1 MNYNNLKISNLQLI
15 IVYSLLYLTMLFG
28 FYSNENL
35 TGGAI
40 RDFSSYVQM
49 LNIAKKDLF
58 EFFNIFSNL
67 SMDHSPFYF
76 ALMTVVQSF
85 FDGITLNVNTNTK
98 IYHHHLDVYGAEYGL
113 LRLFYLHLSVVIPL
127 IFYFCLREKYKE
139 LDKNILFLISLF
151 ILISPCF
158 RSYAIWAGDLN
169 LALLFLLLGILFYL
183 KFTNELELKKQLI
196 FIFLNVLFIA
206 LSAYVRPIYSLFSI
220 FFFYKIFLLKGFNK
234 QLILFC
240 LLNIIF
246 SFPAI
251 YYVFILDNIFFTWAN
266 NFFMDP
272 TLVLYST
279 NILISSSIFL
289 FYLFPFIMIKNDKNI
304 INSIKINTKQI
315 LFLSTSFLITTFFIY
330 NFNYP
335 ITSLGGGGIFYKASQ
350 LLFNNN
356 YLFYFI
362 CFFSF
367 LFFSKI
373 FFDKDIGD
381 ILLLLILIC
390 LDPDPFVYHK
400 TFDPLLVCIALLLFN
415 NRFFNCLTEENYK
428 RFSVYL
434 ISYYFLI
441 LIIYF
446 VIRTSIN

>member
-1 MNYNNLKISNLQLI
+1 MNHNNLKISNLQLI
-15 IVYSLLYLTMLFG
+15 IVYSLLYLSMLFG

-40 RDFSSYVQM
+40 RDFGSYVQM

-76 ALMTVVQSF
+76 ALMTVIQSF
-85 FDGITLNVNTNTK
+85 FDGITLNVNTNTE
-98 IYHHHLDVYGAEYGL
+98 IYHYHLDVYGAEYGF
-113 LRLFYLHLSVVIPL
+113 LRLFYLHLSVAIPL
-127 IFYFCLREKYKE
+127 IFYICLKEKYKE

-158 RSYAIWAGDLN
+158 RSYAIWIGDLN
-169 LALLFLLLGILFYL
+169 LALLFLLLGIFFYL
-183 KFTNELELKKQLI
+183 KFTNELELKNQLI
-196 FIFLNVLFIA
+196 FIFLNVLFVA
-206 LSAYVRPIYSLFSI
+206 LAAYVRPIYSLFSI
-220 FFFYKIFLLKGFNK
+220 FFFYKIFLLRGFSK

-240 LLNIIF
+240 LINFIF

-251 YYVFILDNIFFTWAN
+251 YYVFILDNIFFTYAI

-289 FYLFPFIMIKNDKNI
+289 FYLFPFIISKNDKNI
-304 INSIKINTKQI
+304 IGSIRIDTKQVS
-315 LFLSTSFLITTFFIY
+315 FLLTSFLITIFLIY
-330 NFNYP
+330 NFNYS
-335 ITSLGGGGIFYKASQ
+335 ITSLGGGGIFFKASQ
-350 LLFNNN
+350 LIFNNN

-362 CFFSF
+362 SFFSF
-367 LFFSKI
+367 LIFSKI
-373 FFDKDIGD
+373 IFDKDIGD

-400 TFDPLLVCIALLLFN
+400 TFDPLLICIVLLLFSN
-415 NRFFNCLTEENYK
+415 NFLNVLTRKNYK
-428 RFSVYL
+428 KFSIYL

-441 LIIYF
+441 FILYFIIRST
-446 VIRTSIN
+446 VN

>member
-1 MNYNNLKISNLQLI
+1 MNHNNLKISNLQLI
-15 IVYSLLYLTMLFG
+15 IVYSLLYLSMLFG

-40 RDFSSYVQM
+40 RDFGSYVQM

-76 ALMTVVQSF
+76 ALMTVIQSF
-85 FDGITLNVNTNTK
+85 FDGITLNVNTNTE
-98 IYHHHLDVYGAEYGL
+98 IYHYHLDVYGAEYGF

-127 IFYFCLREKYKE
+127 IFYICLKEKYKE

-158 RSYAIWAGDLN
+158 RSYAIWIGDLN
-169 LALLFLLLGILFYL
+169 LALLFLLLGIFFYL
-183 KFTNELELKKQLI
+183 KFTNELELKNQLI
-196 FIFLNVLFIA
+196 FIFLNVLFVA
-206 LSAYVRPIYSLFSI
+206 LAAYVRPIYSLFSI
-220 FFFYKIFLLKGFNK
+220 FFFYKIFLLRGFSK

-240 LLNIIF
+240 LINFIF

-251 YYVFILDNIFFTWAN
+251 YYVFILDNIFFTYAI

-289 FYLFPFIMIKNDKNI
+289 FYLFPFIISKNDKNI
-304 INSIKINTKQI
+304 IGSIRIDTKQVS
-315 LFLSTSFLITTFFIY
+315 FLLTSFLITIFLIY
-330 NFNYP
+330 NFNYS
-335 ITSLGGGGIFYKASQ
+335 ITSLGGGGIFFKASQ
-350 LLFNNN
+350 LIFNNN

-362 CFFSF
+362 SFFSF
-367 LFFSKI
+367 LIFSKI
-373 FFDKDIGD
+373 IFDKDIGD

-400 TFDPLLVCIALLLFN
+400 TFDPLLICIVLLLFSN
-415 NRFFNCLTEENYK
+415 NFLNVLTRKNYK
-428 RFSVYL
+428 KFSIYL

-441 LIIYF
+441 FILYFIIRST
-446 VIRTSIN
+446 VN

>member
-1 MNYNNLKISNLQLI
+1 
-15 IVYSLLYLTMLFG
+15 MLFG

-40 RDFSSYVQM
+40 RDFGSYVQM

-76 ALMTVVQSF
+76 ALMSVIQSF

-98 IYHHHLDVYGAEYGL
+98 IYHYHLDVYGAEYGF

-127 IFYFCLREKYKE
+127 IFYFCLKEKYKE

-169 LALLFLLLGILFYL
+169 LALLFLLLGIFFYL
-183 KFTNELELKKQLI
+183 KFTNELELKNQLI
-196 FIFLNVLFIA
+196 FIFLNVLFVA
-206 LSAYVRPIYSLFSI
+206 LAAYVRPIYSLFSI
-220 FFFYKIFLLKGFNK
+220 FFFYKIFLLKGLSK

-240 LLNIIF
+240 LINVIF

-279 NILISSSIFL
+279 NILIISSIFL
-289 FYLFPFIMIKNDKNI
+289 FYLFPFIIIKNDKNI
-304 INSIKINTKQI
+304 INSIEINTKQI
-315 LFLSTSFLITTFFIY
+315 LFLSTSFFITIFFIY
-330 NFNYP
+330 NFNYS
-335 ITSLGGGGIFYKASQ
+335 ISSLGGGGIFFKASQ

-367 LFFSKI
+367 LIFSKI

-381 ILLLLILIC
+381 ILLLLVLIC

-400 TFDPLLVCIALLLFN
+400 TFDPLLMCIALLLFN
-415 NRFFNCLTEENYK
+415 NEFFNSLTKENYK
-428 RFSVYL
+428 KFSVYL

-441 LIIYF
+441 FIIYF

>member
-15 IVYSLLYLTMLFG
+15 IVYLFLYLSMLFG

-40 RDFSSYVQM
+40 RDFGSYVQM

-76 ALMTVVQSF
+76 ALMSVIQSF

-98 IYHHHLDVYGAEYGL
+98 IYHYHLDVYGAEYGF

-127 IFYFCLREKYKE
+127 IFYFCLKEKYKE

-169 LALLFLLLGILFYL
+169 LALLFLLLGIFFYL
-183 KFTNELELKKQLI
+183 KFTNELELKNQLI
-196 FIFLNVLFIA
+196 FIFLNVLFVA
-206 LSAYVRPIYSLFSI
+206 LAAYVRPIYSLFSI
-220 FFFYKIFLLKGFNK
+220 FFFYKIFLLKGLSK

-240 LLNIIF
+240 LINVIF

-279 NILISSSIFL
+279 NILIISSIFL
-289 FYLFPFIMIKNDKNI
+289 FYLFPFIIIKNDKNI
-304 INSIKINTKQI
+304 INSIEINTKQI
-315 LFLSTSFLITTFFIY
+315 LFLSTSFFITIFFIY
-330 NFNYP
+330 NFNYS
-335 ITSLGGGGIFYKASQ
+335 ISSLGGGGIFFKASQ

-367 LFFSKI
+367 LIFSKI

-381 ILLLLILIC
+381 ILLLLVLIC

-400 TFDPLLVCIALLLFN
+400 TFDPLLMCIALLLFN
-415 NRFFNCLTEENYK
+415 NEFFNSLTKENYK
-428 RFSVYL
+428 KFSVYL

-441 LIIYF
+441 FIIYF

>member
-1 MNYNNLKISNLQLI
+1 
-15 IVYSLLYLTMLFG
+15 MLFG

-40 RDFSSYVQM
+40 RDFGSYVQM

-76 ALMTVVQSF
+76 ALMSVVQSF

-98 IYHHHLDVYGAEYGL
+98 IYHYHLDVYGAEYGF

-127 IFYFCLREKYKE
+127 IFYFCLKEKYKE

-169 LALLFLLLGILFYL
+169 LALLFLLLGIFFYL
-183 KFTNELELKKQLI
+183 KFTNELELKNQLI
-196 FIFLNVLFIA
+196 FIFLNVLFVA
-206 LSAYVRPIYSLFSI
+206 LAAYVRPIYSLFSI
-220 FFFYKIFLLKGFNK
+220 FFFYKIFLLKGLSK

-240 LLNIIF
+240 LINVIF

-279 NILISSSIFL
+279 NILIISSIFL
-289 FYLFPFIMIKNDKNI
+289 FYLFPFIIIKNDKNI
-304 INSIKINTKQI
+304 INSIEINTKQI
-315 LFLSTSFLITTFFIY
+315 LFLSTSFFITIFFIY
-330 NFNYP
+330 NFNYS
-335 ITSLGGGGIFYKASQ
+335 ISSLGGGGIFFKASQ

-367 LFFSKI
+367 LIFSKI

-381 ILLLLILIC
+381 ILLLLVLIC

-400 TFDPLLVCIALLLFN
+400 TFDPLLMCIALLLFN
-415 NRFFNCLTEENYK
+415 NEFFNSLTKENYK
-428 RFSVYL
+428 KFSVYL

-441 LIIYF
+441 FIIYF

>member
-15 IVYSLLYLTMLFG
+15 IVYLFLYLSMLFG

-40 RDFSSYVQM
+40 RDFGSYVQM

-76 ALMTVVQSF
+76 ALMSVVQSF

-98 IYHHHLDVYGAEYGL
+98 IYHYHLDVYGAEYGF

-127 IFYFCLREKYKE
+127 IFYFCLKEKYKE

-169 LALLFLLLGILFYL
+169 LALLFLLLGIFFYL
-183 KFTNELELKKQLI
+183 KFTNELELKNQLI
-196 FIFLNVLFIA
+196 FIFLNVLFVA
-206 LSAYVRPIYSLFSI
+206 LAAYVRPIYSLFSI
-220 FFFYKIFLLKGFNK
+220 FFFYKIFLLKGLSK

-240 LLNIIF
+240 LINVIF
-246 SFPAI
+246 SFPAV

-279 NILISSSIFL
+279 NILIISSIFL
-289 FYLFPFIMIKNDKNI
+289 FYLFPFIIIKNDKNI

-315 LFLSTSFLITTFFIY
+315 LFLSTSFFITIFFIY
-330 NFNYP
+330 NFNYS
-335 ITSLGGGGIFYKASQ
+335 ISSLGGGGIFFKASQ

-367 LFFSKI
+367 LIFSKI

-381 ILLLLILIC
+381 ILLLLVLIC

-400 TFDPLLVCIALLLFN
+400 TFDPLLMCIALLLFN
-415 NRFFNCLTEENYK
+415 NEFFNSLTKENYK
-428 RFSVYL
+428 KFSVYL

-441 LIIYF
+441 FIIYF

>member
-15 IVYSLLYLTMLFG
+15 IVYLFLYLSMLFG

-40 RDFSSYVQM
+40 RDFGSYVQM

-76 ALMTVVQSF
+76 ALMSVVQSF

-98 IYHHHLDVYGAEYGL
+98 IYHYHLDVYGAEYGF

-127 IFYFCLREKYKE
+127 IFYFCLKEKYKE

-169 LALLFLLLGILFYL
+169 LALLFLLLGIFFYL
-183 KFTNELELKKQLI
+183 KFTNELELKNQLI
-196 FIFLNVLFIA
+196 FIFLNVLFVA
-206 LSAYVRPIYSLFSI
+206 LAAYVRPIYSLFSI
-220 FFFYKIFLLKGFNK
+220 FFFYKIFLLKGLSK

-240 LLNIIF
+240 LINVIF

-279 NILISSSIFL
+279 NILIISSIFL
-289 FYLFPFIMIKNDKNI
+289 FYLFPFIIIKNDKNI
-304 INSIKINTKQI
+304 INSIEINTKQI
-315 LFLSTSFLITTFFIY
+315 LFLSTSFFITIFFIY
-330 NFNYP
+330 NFNYS
-335 ITSLGGGGIFYKASQ
+335 ISSLGGGGIFFKASQ

-367 LFFSKI
+367 LIFSKI

-381 ILLLLILIC
+381 ILLLLVLIC

-400 TFDPLLVCIALLLFN
+400 TFDPLLMCIALLLFN
-415 NRFFNCLTEENYK
+415 NEFFNSLTKENYK
-428 RFSVYL
+428 KFSVYL

-441 LIIYF
+441 FIIYF